1 MGATSRQM
9 IPARLTAGAHRARD
23 GVMVP
28 LGVTVGG
35 RELAWPTAEVAD
47 ASLEMVTFRLSGD
60 RDTIAPRHGVE
71 MIAGEAD
78 IVRDGE
84 MTLVRARRA

>member
-1 MGATSRQM
+1 
-9 IPARLTAGAHRARD
+9 
-23 GVMVP
+23 MVI
-28 LGVTVGG
+28 
-35 RELAWPTAEVAD
+35 
-47 ASLEMVTFRLSGD
+47 FRLSGD